1 MKLFELTYKE
11 KRYIESIFKHYI
23 FFEREKETVNLHYW
37 YDEYVS
43 FSACCTAC
51 NEEIYE
57 EQISCLTTHNA
68 DGICPICNA
77 KVTYKAKR
85 YGTKNLA
92 EKHNFCVFHAVNE
105 DVLQVQCYTVK
116 SEIKFYAQMY
126 TYTLKQVY
134 TFTEKEIIR
143 YDGNGKQMKNL
154 SEPVFQK
161 GGFYADNSYML
172 ISADEIKKTFMKYS
186 ANLYDGA
193 KFFTYLFFYIKHK
206 NIEYLIKA
214 GFNNIALSYLNGSD
228 IIDRSQSSL
237 KKMLCLNS
245 QAYKYFLGLNPT
257 ATQIKTFRQIDLT
270 FIHMSTA
277 EKIKLYEMTESHTIT
292 EQEAEQFKHLRTADK
307 VCHAVKQRQSI
318 LISEARKALNFEYG
332 EFEIIIPATY
342 DEIKAEGKALHHCVE
357 SYANRHL
364 NGVLHIVFIRNKNN
378 LAKSFYTAEI
388 DNCGYIVQVRGQ
400 GNAEPTAEVKT
411 FIEEYKKYLSVKFNH
426 KEEKT
431 A

>member
-1 MKLFELTYKE
+1 MKIFELTYKE
-11 KRYIESIFKHYI
+11 KRYIESLFKHYI

-37 YDEYVS
+37 YDEYVT

-85 YGTKNLA
+85 YGTKKLT
-92 EKHNFCVFHAVNE
+92 EKRNVCVFRAINE
-105 DVLQVQCYTVK
+105 SHLQVQCYTVK

-186 ANLYDGA
+186 ANLYEGT
-193 KFFTYLFFYIKHK
+193 KFFTYLFFYFKHK

-214 GFNNIALSYLNGSD
+214 GFKNIALSYLNGSD
-228 IIDRSQSSL
+228 IIDWSQNSL

-245 QAYKYFLGLNPT
+245 QAYRYFLKLDPT
-257 ATQIKTFRQIDLT
+257 VSQMKAFRRIDLS
-270 FIHMSTA
+270 FRHMTTS
-277 EKIKLYEMTESHTIT
+277 EKIKLYELTESHTI
-292 EQEAEQFKHLRTADK
+292 QEAEQFKHLHTADD
-307 VCHAVKQRQSI
+307 VCRAVKQRQSI
-318 LISEARKALNFEYG
+318 LLSETRKSLIFEYG
-332 EFEIIIPATY
+332 KFEIIIPATY

-357 SYANRHL
+357 SYAERHL
-364 NGVLHIVFIRNKNN
+364 NGILNIVFIRKKNN
-378 LAKSFYTAEI
+378 LAESFYTVEV
-388 DNCGYIVQVRGQ
+388 DNNGYIIQVRGKS
-400 GNAEPTAEVKT
+400 NADPTEQVIK
-411 FIEEYKKYLSVKFNH
+411 FIEQYRKYLDMKFNH

>member
-85 YGTKNLA
+85 YGTKKLA

-143 YDGNGKQMKNL
+143 YDGNGKRMKNL

-172 ISADEIKKTFMKYS
+172 ISADEIEKTFMKYS
-186 ANLYDGA
+186 ANLYEGT
-193 KFFTYLFFYIKHK
+193 KFFTYLFFYFKHK

-214 GFNNIALSYLNGSD
+214 GFKNIALNYLNGSD
-228 IIDRSQSSL
+228 IIDWSQTSL

-257 ATQIKTFRQIDLT
+257 ATQIKAFRQIDST
-270 FIHMSTA
+270 FLRMSTA
-277 EKIKLYEMTESHTIT
+277 EKIKLYELTESHTIT
-292 EQEAEQFKHLRTADK
+292 EQEAEQFKHLRTADE

-342 DEIKAEGKALHHCVE
+342 DEIKAEGKVLHHCVE
-357 SYANRHL
+357 SYAKRHL
-364 NGVLHIVFIRNKNN
+364 NGVLHIVFIRNKHD
-378 LAKSFYTAEI
+378 LAKSFYTVEI

-400 GNAEPTAEVKT
+400 GNAEPTEQVNK
-411 FIEEYKKYLSVKFNH
+411 FIEEYRKYLSVKFNH